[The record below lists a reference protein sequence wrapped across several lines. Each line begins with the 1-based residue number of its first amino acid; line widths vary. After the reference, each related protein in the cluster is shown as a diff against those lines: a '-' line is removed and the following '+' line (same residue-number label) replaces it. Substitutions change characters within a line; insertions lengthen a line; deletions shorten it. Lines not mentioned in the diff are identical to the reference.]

1 MEKEFHLSNSSDQS
15 LTNMDKIYS
24 ISQVAENSLLVK
36 YHQPFS
42 THLSVYIARCSEA
55 VARHFANKVL
65 NTIPSYDALL
75 ITFQPYITG
84 DFTGELA
91 EVLAKISYTEDIA
104 SGEVISIPTYYSH
117 EVAEFMD
124 EILEDTGYSLNE
136 LIQEHTAKP
145 FFVYMIGFCPGF
157 GYMGELPKQMQLPRR
172 KVPQLKIPAG
182 SVAIADFQTA
192 IYPIEM
198 PGGWHIIGRTPLKV
212 FDAKRKKPSLFKQG
226 DLVQFRSISREEY
239 RELEGEI
246 P

>member
-1 MEKEFHLSNSSDQS
+1 
-15 LTNMDKIYS
+15 MDKLYT

-36 YHQPFS
+36 YHRDFS

-55 VARHFANKVL
+55 ITIHFADRVL

-75 ITFQPYITG
+75 ITFQPYLA
-84 DFTGELA
+84 DNFTK
-91 EVLAKISYTEDIA
+91 EVAQVLEKVSYEKDVS
-104 SGEVISIPTYYSH
+104 SGEIISIPTYYGH

-124 EILEDTGYSLNE
+124 EILADTGYSLE
-136 LIQEHTAKP
+136 GLIQDHTAKP

-172 KVPQLKIPAG
+172 KVPQLRIPAG

-198 PGGWHIIGRTPLKV
+198 PGGWHVIGRTPLKV
-212 FDAKRKKPSLFKQG
+212 FDAQRDQPSLFQQG
-226 DLVQFRSISREEY
+226 NLVQFNSISKDEF
-239 RELEGEI
+239 LKTGGVI
-246 P
+246 